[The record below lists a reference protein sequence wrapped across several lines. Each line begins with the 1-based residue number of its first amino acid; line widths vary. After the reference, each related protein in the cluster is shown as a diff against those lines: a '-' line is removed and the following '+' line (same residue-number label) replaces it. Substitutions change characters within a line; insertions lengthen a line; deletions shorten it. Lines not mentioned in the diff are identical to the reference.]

1 MIWLALVGGM
11 IIGLMMGVVGMC
23 LVVNLGMKH
32 TREEIGENESR

>member
-23 LVVNLGMKH
+23 LMVNLGMKH